1 MANAGGGGGNRSRI
15 LFPQARQGLE
25 QIKFETAQELGIG
38 NYQGYL
44 GDLPSRTNGYVGG
57 YMVRRMIQLAEQQIA
72 NGTTPPAASQTGD
85 AAQGGISGVSAQVGL
100 TNVAQ
105 GGANVVRG
113 GATR

>member
-1 MANAGGGGGNRSRI
+1 MPRGGGGRNRV

-25 QIKFETAQELGIG
+25 QIKYETANELGIQ

-72 NGTTPPAASQTGD
+72 NGTVPPAASQTGD
-85 AAQGGISGVSAQVGL
+85 AALGGVAGVSAQVGA
-100 TNVAQ
+100 TNVAA
-105 GGANVVRG
+105 GGAAG
-113 GATR
+113 GAARATR